1 MGLLGDCLAKVR
13 SYILRLNF
21 FSDEPLVIHL
31 NVEDLLFYLKAKIVD
46 SGKFC
51 SDFRLFYKEK
61 ELEVENHLPLNQIFD
76 VENSIEVYILT
87 PDAATL
93 RVVNLKANCK
103 LLVGKGANMNILAM
117 KPEDIK
123 DDVVLAQVNFIVSF
137 TFF

>member
-1 MGLLGDCLAKVR
+1 MK
-13 SYILRLNF
+13 YIPVFYISFNY

-61 ELEVENHLPLNQIFD
+61 EIEVENHLPLNQVFD
-76 VENSIEVYILT
+76 VENPIEIYILT

-93 RVVNLKANCK
+93 RVKNLKANCK

-117 KPEDIK
+117 KPKENK
-123 DDVVLAQVNFIVSF
+123 DDVVLAQVKFPVSF
-137 TFF
+137 TFFNATR